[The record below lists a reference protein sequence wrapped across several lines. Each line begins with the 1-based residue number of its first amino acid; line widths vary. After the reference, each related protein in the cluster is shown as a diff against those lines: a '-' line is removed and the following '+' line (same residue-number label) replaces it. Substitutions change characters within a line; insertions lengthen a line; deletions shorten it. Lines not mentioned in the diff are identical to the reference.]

1 LISSYSE
8 FWRGTGD
15 ARWFDK
21 DLNNFAPVVGLSWD
35 PKGNGKMA
43 VRANYRFS
51 YDRVTSWIVNDSDQ
65 TTPGASFDATL
76 LNTGT
81 LATASRVAN
90 FTSSLAPPSTFT
102 TLAPNN
108 RSGRP
113 LLFDRNFR
121 TPYVQQWVLSVQRE
135 VFKDT
140 VVELMYL
147 GNKGTR
153 LYRNFN
159 INQLDVEKNGFL
171 QSFLIAQKNL
181 ELATASGANTGANY
195 NSAIAGSQPVG
206 VLASLFSGTIPAAQ
220 NTNIQQGQVG
230 AVANNLDRA
239 ATLTAAGLPDTFFR
253 PFPQFELL
261 GYGCTCSNS
270 TYNSLQAQLT
280 RRYSGGL
287 TLQASWTWS
296 KALDDF
302 SGRGDGIWVVRD
314 VNRRNLEKARA
325 DFDATHIVR
334 GSFIYELPIGRGKRW
349 LGGLSGLSNHLLG
362 GWQINGLLDAS
373 TGNPMTI
380 VSGRQTLVYTPF
392 TDGLSNADFTGTNL
406 ADFGRVTRD
415 SQGRVVYF
423 TDEQRAQ
430 FRFPAAGTV
439 GSTGRNAFTGPG
451 YWNFDFSLYKN
462 FRVTEQ
468 VKVQFRSEF
477 FNLFNHPIMM
487 IDTTPLNTATVNL
500 SSADFG
506 RITSQRNGPR
516 VMQFALRVDF

>member
-1 LISSYSE
+1 MISSTE
-8 FWRGTGD
+8 C
-15 ARWFDK
+15 
-21 DLNNFAPVVGLSWD
+21 NFRYA
-35 PKGNGKMA
+35 
-43 VRANYRFS
+43 
-51 YDRVTSWIVNDSDQ
+51 Q
-65 TTPGASFDATL
+65 
-76 LNTGT
+76 
-81 LATASRVAN
+81 
-90 FTSSLAPPSTFT
+90 PSTFT

-477 FNLFNHPIMM
+477 FNL
-487 IDTTPLNTATVNL
+487 
-500 SSADFG
+500 S
-506 RITSQRNGPR
+506 ITRS
-516 VMQFALRVDF
+516 